1 MTSRA
6 AHNAGFTLA
15 EVLAAMSLIAVALLA
30 TTAALQYGLSGIEIG
45 RGESSAVLLIEHKL
59 EELKAVALVTWA
71 DPALEPACC
80 GCPPT
85 GGASRCSAMPTPA
98 AFRRTT
104 TITAGSGGHCTAE
117 CKFVMVSVFYRPIT
131 VLGQLNAERRVD
143 VGAIFVA
150 RT

>member
-71 DPALEPACC
+71 DPALEPGTTTEYCR
-80 GCPPT
+80 PSS
-85 GGASRCSAMPTPA
+85 GACSAMPTPA

-104 TITAGSGGHCTAE
+104 TVTASSGGHCTAQ

-131 VLGQLNAERRVD
+131 MLGQLNAERRVD

>member
-1 MTSRA
+1 MTRHPR
-6 AHNAGFTLA
+6 HNGGFTLA
-15 EVLAAMSLIAVALLA
+15 EVLAAMSIIAVALLA

-59 EELKAVALVTWA
+59 EELKALALVAWT
-71 DPALEPACC
+71 DGALEPGTMTEYCRA
-80 GCPPT
+80 PT
-85 GGASRCSAMPTPA
+85 DACSATPTPA